1 MSRTN
6 NSCRPM
12 RRVTGLFGVLLAFSV
27 ACNSGPTR
35 PSDADVAGRYTG
47 KWRGNINGF
56 EVILDIR
63 AGVGDLVGMNG
74 TGTARNPETGEI
86 HHLESLV
93 SGRSMTLM
101 GLPISAYGFRPR
113 YRQGHPGTPGMRLPS
128 GATKCPCPSGG
139 RTARCPDRRTRR
151 QTAMARTSWSN
162 NACTASRTLASSSGI
177 RTCP

>member
-35 PSDADVAGRYTG
+35 PSDADLAGRYTG

-86 HHLESLV
+86 HHLGIIGFGTFNDAHGTANFRLWLPAEVPAGPSRDTGEFRGNV
-93 SGRSMTLM
+93 S
-101 GLPISAYGFRPR
+101 PD
-113 YRQGHPGTPGMRLPS
+113 
-128 GATKCPCPSGG
+128 G
-139 RTARCPDRRTRR
+139 RTWPGRW
-151 QTAMARTSWSN
+151 TATN
-162 NACTASRTLASSSGI
+162 NSDGVPIFGPSVYSVTLI
-177 RTCP
+177 KE